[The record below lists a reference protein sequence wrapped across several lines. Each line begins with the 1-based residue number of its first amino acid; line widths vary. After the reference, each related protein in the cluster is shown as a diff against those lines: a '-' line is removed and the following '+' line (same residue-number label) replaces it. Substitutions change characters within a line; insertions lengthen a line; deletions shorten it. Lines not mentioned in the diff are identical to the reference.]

1 MKSICGR
8 CGRVVTTASLLPTTG
23 IASKDALRQQIPM
36 LLDEDSEGMG
46 NGESLI
52 DYELNVVRIMEL
64 ATRWRR
70 IRGNIDFI
78 ALVRNP
84 TLDSWWALLYADQA

>member
-52 DYELNVVRIMEL
+52 D
-64 ATRWRR
+64 
-70 IRGNIDFI
+70 
-78 ALVRNP
+78 
-84 TLDSWWALLYADQA
+84 